1 MQKSPFKFLDS
12 YSKEDRDIF
21 FGRDKEID
29 ELYSRVFES
38 RILLL
43 YGISGTGK
51 SSLIN
56 CGLANKFNDS
66 DWLPVT
72 VRRGSNINRSLNE
85 SLEKAGL
92 TEIIPSGKKI
102 NDIVKIIRSIYL
114 DNFKPVYLIFDQF
127 EELFIFGTIE
137 EKKEFIN
144 NVKKVLD
151 SDLQCRFIFSIREE
165 YLAGV
170 TEFEKVI
177 PSFLSNRMRIEKMTR
192 HNATSVIEGPC
203 QLNNISVE
211 PGFPELLLEK
221 LNPDSPEVELT
232 WLQVYLDRVF
242 RMASY
247 DGDVNILTRDLLEKA
262 GEVKDLLGTFL
273 EEQISHLDDPESG
286 LVILKS
292 FVSVKG
298 TRQQIN
304 EEEVFEYSN
313 TFGRNIGR
321 DEVKDLIHKFIG
333 LRILRDKDDNGKYEL
348 RHDSLAA
355 KIYEKITLIEKELLE
370 VKQFLENAFV
380 SYERRGLFLTDE
392 DLKYI
397 APYEDRL
404 FLNEKINRFIS
415 QSKREIHRARRRRQN
430 ALIASAAIIIAILS
444 FFSIWA
450 MREKS
455 NAIEQQFIA
464 EEQRN
469 SALRAKAEADSARQ
483 EALNSRNLAIEK
495 ENLAL
500 QAQKQSDAA
509 RKDALSQREFAL
521 KQKNLAEKL
530 SITANE
536 QAQIATEE
544 KLRAEQERSR
554 ALAAEAQAKR
564 LNFLST
570 AQNLALKSTG
580 MEENPA
586 LGGLL
591 AVQAFNF
598 NKNNA
603 GRAEDPI
610 IYEALSRAYANL
622 DSTRHSIFKGSPG
635 EIWVMRANFPRSI
648 LSADLNGRITVWDQD
663 GTSENLYILPHQS
676 PINFIGGDNNSE
688 KIVTQHDNRDLILWD
703 IKPGNRGSLI
713 FRKLSGNSGLVRA
726 AEFFDDGKY
735 LATAGRD
742 SSITIWDL
750 GAEPVAK
757 IFSLTTG
764 SGIKAMSFCGPD
776 SLIIAQE
783 DGGIILWRFVEN
795 TTFPLYRS
803 ETEIA
808 LTLAWNKDKKTLA
821 AGCSTGSLLIFNLG
835 KGNHIQPTRFL
846 THESG
851 IDLITFSSDYSLMA
865 SSSYDKTIKFYDY
878 HEFFELG
885 NTVGGVK
892 KFGNLNSRVRSMIF
906 TYENKLGAALSDKS
920 IRIWETSSEK
930 LASLICSLVNRDMT
944 PVEWNEMVGE
954 EIPYEKTCSGVPKR

>member
-92 TEIIPSGKKI
+92 TEISPTGKKST
-102 NDIVKIIRSIYL
+102 DIVKIIRSIYL

-127 EELFIFGTIE
+127 EELFIFGSIE

-144 NVKKVLD
+144 NVKKVID
-151 SDLQCRFIFSIREE
+151 SDLQCRFIFSVREE

-177 PSFLSNRMRIEKMTR
+177 PSFLNNRMRIEKMTR
-192 HNATSVIEGPC
+192 HSATSVIEGPC

-221 LNPDSPEVELT
+221 LNPDTPEVELT

-242 RMASY
+242 RLASK
-247 DGDVNILTRDLLEKA
+247 DGRVNTLTNDFLEKA

-313 TFGRNIGR
+313 TFGSNIGR
-321 DEVKDLIHKFIG
+321 EEVKDLIHKFIG

-380 SYERRGLFLTDE
+380 SYERRGLFLTGE

-404 FLNEKINRFIS
+404 FLNEKINRFIT
-415 QSKREIHRARRRRQN
+415 QSKKEIHRAKRRRQN

-444 FFSIWA
+444 FFTIWA

-455 NAIEQQFIA
+455 NAIEQQLIA
-464 EEQRN
+464 EEQKN
-469 SALRAKAEADSARQ
+469 SALSAKEEADSARL
-483 EALNSRNLAIEK
+483 EALISRNIAIEK

-500 QAQKQSDAA
+500 QAQKQSEVA
-509 RKDALSQREFAL
+509 KTEALLQSKYAL
-521 KQKNLAEKL
+521 QQKNRAEML
-530 SITANE
+530 FITANE

-564 LNFLST
+564 LNLLST
-570 AQNLALKSTG
+570 AQNMALKSAG
-580 MEENPA
+580 IEENPA
-586 LGGLL
+586 LSGLL

-598 NKNNA
+598 NKNYS
-603 GRAEDPI
+603 GRHEDPI
-610 IYEALSRAYANL
+610 IYEALSKAYANL
-622 DSTRHSIFKGSPG
+622 DSTRHSIFKGSPS
-635 EIWVMRANFPRSI
+635 EIWVMRTKSTGSI
-648 LSADLNGRITVWDQD
+648 LSADLDGRISLWSHD
-663 GTSENLYILPHQS
+663 GTSENLNVLPHQS
-676 PINFIGGDNNSE
+676 PINFIGADNSGE
-688 KIVTQHDNRDLILWD
+688 KIITQHDNNDLILWD
-703 IKPGNRGSLI
+703 LESGYTGNLN

-726 AEFFDDGKY
+726 AEFLNDGKY

-742 SSITIWDL
+742 SSMTIWDL
-750 GAEPVAK
+750 GEETVSGV
-757 IFSLTTG
+757 FTLRTG
-764 SGIKAMSFCGPD
+764 SGIKAMTFCGQD
-776 SLIIAQE
+776 SIIIAQE
-783 DGGIILWRFVEN
+783 DGSIILWQLIEN
-795 TTFPLYRS
+795 RTSPIYRS
-803 ETEIA
+803 ETEIV
-808 LTLAWNKDKKTLA
+808 LTLAWNRVKKILV
-821 AGCSTGSLLIFNLG
+821 AGCSSGSLLIFSLEKWN
-835 KGNHIQPTRFL
+835 QTEPSRFL
-846 THESG
+846 IHESG
-851 IDLITFSSDYSLMA
+851 VDLIIFSSDYSLMA

-892 KFGNLNSRVRSMIF
+892 KFGSLNSRVRSMIF
-906 TYENKLGAALSDKS
+906 TNENKLGASLSDKS

-930 LASLICSLVNRDMT
+930 LASLICSIVKRDLT
-944 PVEWNEMVGE
+944 IEEWSDMVGE
-954 EIPYEKTCSGVPKR
+954 EIPYETTCTGKPKR